1 MKKDYTIEESENEVY
16 VKTNIK
22 DRDAT
27 LNLFNGIYQNNI
39 EKIQEA
45 INNGAN
51 LNALRNDNGHNIGV
65 VEYLVKH
72 GPSNNN
78 SWEEK
83 EIEYNKKNGNLIK
96 ILNIIQNNGLNL
108 LDNKPLSGFGGNY
121 DNHFAQVI
129 IGRSLKEIEKN
140 PSEWAEGSASNF
152 GDSWIEHA
160 INNNKYDLVKKL
172 IENKNSKNI
181 PWGLIESD
189 NGQTIL
195 TMIAYSKDKDLI
207 NKILEDVNT
216 ENVNLSL
223 NKNKPW
229 SMATEILSQVDNAP
243 SSMIEIMK
251 SITEKL
257 VEKGADLNS
266 VRDEYQNST
275 GSSIE
280 NKKIAAAIMSTI
292 ELSEMKP
299 IKHNKLSI
307 K

>member
-1 MKKDYTIEESENEVY
+1 MKKDYKIEESENEVY
-16 VKTNIK
+16 VKTNSK
-22 DRDAT
+22 NRDAT
-27 LNLFNGIYQNNI
+27 LSLFNGVYQNNI
-39 EKIQEA
+39 EKIQES
-45 INNGAN
+45 ISNGADS
-51 LNALRNDNGHNIGV
+51 NALRNDNGEDIGL
-65 VEYLVKH
+65 VEYLVKY
-72 GPSNNN
+72 GPSNNS

-96 ILNIIQNNGLNL
+96 ILNVLQNSGISL

-121 DNHFAQVI
+121 DNHFAQAI
-129 IGRSLKEIEKN
+129 IGRSLNEIEKY
-140 PSEWAEGSASNF
+140 PSKWAEVPASKF

-207 NKILEDVNT
+207 DKILEDVNI
-216 ENVNLSL
+216 ENVNSSL
-223 NKNKPW
+223 NKDKPW

-243 SSMIEIMK
+243 SSMINVMK
-251 SITEKL
+251 SITENL
-257 VEKGADLNS
+257 IEKGADLNM
-266 VRDEYQNST
+266 VRDEYKNNT

-280 NKKIAAAIMSTI
+280 NRNIASVIISTI
-292 ELSEMKP
+292 ELSGIMPRKN
-299 IKHNKLSI
+299 NKLSI
-307 K
+307 